1 MATVPAESK
10 RNNRDVMDEAE
21 VNDLYQEVFGR
32 NADPDGLSAYTGMR
46 RGQVRKILMNSEEA
60 ERKGVTEETVTQN
73 RIRMDVGESGRYL
86 NVQDEDEVQKGHFF
100 TLASGQKAGP
110 RAYEA
115 FKLDDGT
122 QVYVKGDKQTSGL
135 AGDLGVDKMVPNE
148 LYEAAGMVAPWVPVA
163 DEISAIVGGTKGLEK
178 YNKGAKSLYG
188 EKGAEF
194 NKTFG
199 DVATAV
205 GAATGDAIIGLPVLT
220 TANRLTSAS
229 AASSTNQ
236 NPDWGRVGQD
246 VALDFLS
253 AGLMDIV
260 PTTIGK
266 GSAAALLSGGREY
279 VASGDASKALLAAA
293 GSGAGSAAGSVIDG
307 AAARQLAAGSIA
319 AAAGYLVSDDPIS
332 AASAGLLAALS
343 VRPKPVTAVE
353 AGAATD
359 AIVGDILKD
368 VPAEDRAGMQLRL
381 DSAAMDPAAMDPA
394 AMDPAAMDSA
404 GSGVTVGSVDAAPA
418 AKVYFAKNMDGTT
431 VPVTEDRARSLDAAG
446 HTVFDAQKLPVTFSA
461 TGDAKPA
468 AEGFWKRNAAYW
480 LPAAILGGTT
490 IAGAGIQYIAGEKQR
505 KEDRRAD
512 REIQAEQDEADA
524 ESDAWAEKY
533 FASMATAETATKP
546 SGSYPS
552 IWK

>member
-1 MATVPAESK
+1 MAKAPAESK
-10 RNNRDVMDEAE
+10 RNSRDVMDEAE
-21 VNDLYQEVFGR
+21 VHDLYQEVFGR

-46 RGQVRKILMNSEEA
+46 RGQVRKILMKSEEA
-60 ERKGVTEETVTQN
+60 ERKGVTEETVAQN

-86 NVQDEDEVQKGHFF
+86 NVQDEDAVQKGHFF

-188 EKGAEF
+188 EKGAEL
-194 NKTFG
+194 NKKVG

-205 GAATGDAIIGLPVLT
+205 GAAAGDAIIGLPVLT
-220 TANRLTSAS
+220 TANRLASAS
-229 AASSTNQ
+229 AASATNQ

-253 AGLMDIV
+253 AGLMDVV

-293 GSGAGSAAGSVIDG
+293 GSGAGSAAGSAIEG

-353 AGAATD
+353 ASAVAD
-359 AIVGDILKD
+359 DILDGIIRD

-381 DSAAMDPAAMDPA
+381 DSVAMDSAAMDSAAV
-394 AMDPAAMDSA
+394 DSA
-404 GSGVTVGSVDAAPA
+404 GSGVTAGSADTAPA
-418 AKVYFAKNMDGTT
+418 ATVYFAKNMDGTT
-431 VPVTEDRARSLDAAG
+431 VPVTEERAKNLAAAG
-446 HTVFDAQKLPVTFSA
+446 HTVFDAQKLPVAFSA
-461 TGDAKPA
+461 PAEAKPA

-490 IAGAGIQYIAGEKQR
+490 IASAGIQYIGGEKQR

-512 REIQAEQDEADA
+512 REIQAAQDKADA
-524 ESDAWAEKY
+524 ESDAWAEQY

>member
-1 MATVPAESK
+1 MAKAPAMSKESSK
-10 RNNRDVMDEAE
+10 EKLDESG
-21 VNDLYQEVFGR
+21 VDDLYQEVFGR
-32 NADPDGLSAYTGMR
+32 KADPDGLSAYTGMR
-46 RGQVRKILMNSEEA
+46 RGQVRKILMQSEEA
-60 ERKGVTEETVTQN
+60 KRKGVTEETATQN
-73 RIRMDVGESGRYL
+73 RIRMDVGEDGRYVG
-86 NVQDEDEVQKGHFF
+86 VQDEDLVEKGHFF
-100 TLASGQKAGP
+100 TLAAGEKAGP

-122 QVYVKGDKQTSGL
+122 QVYVKGDKQTSGV
-135 AGDLGVDKMVPNE
+135 AGDLGIDKMVPNE
-148 LYEAAGMVAPWVPVA
+148 LYEFGGMVAPWVPVA

-188 EKGAEF
+188 EKGAEL
-194 NKTFG
+194 NKKVG

-205 GAATGDAIIGLPVLT
+205 GAAAGDAIIGLPVLT
-220 TANRLTSAS
+220 TANRLASAS
-229 AASSTNQ
+229 AASATNQ

-253 AGLMDIV
+253 AGLMDVV

-293 GSGAGSAAGSVIDG
+293 GSGAGSAAGSAIEG

-353 AGAATD
+353 AGAVTD
-359 AIVGDILKD
+359 DILDGIIKD

-394 AMDPAAMDSA
+394 AMDSAAMDPA
-404 GSGVTVGSVDAAPA
+404 GSGVTAVSADTAPA

-431 VPVTEDRARSLDAAG
+431 VPVTEERAKSLAAAG
-446 HTVFDAQKLPVTFSA
+446 HTVFDAQKLPVAFSA
-461 TGDAKPA
+461 PAEAKPA
-468 AEGFWKRNAAYW
+468 AEGFWKRNAVYW

-490 IAGAGIQYIAGEKQR
+490 IASAGIQYIGGEKQR

-512 REIQAEQDEADA
+512 REIQAAQDKADA
-524 ESDAWAEKY
+524 ESDAWAEQY